1 MSQSHGVHR
10 PRIIKHTDA
19 IAVSDFQSG
28 KFSYAYGPLY
38 EEIKAAEV
46 PGDANNLYLRQITKE
61 AWNYFVDQAS
71 RDSDLMNTIRV
82 PVQEQI
88 MSESSPDLELEGQA
102 SKWEGNPG
110 NGTSGDHQ
118 NATEQIERED
128 DEKMIKG
135 YYMSKIAEV
144 VNEAKRVYDGTN
156 VIDEM
161 PESRFKFMMINH
173 GCLFLLQMLVFLGLG
188 VNKLRKR
195 SKLPGN
201 QLDTLFGSDENDIE
215 GRKIGFSKSA
225 VFPGNQIPLLVL
237 NKLIDTSPVLKTHT
251 QEATVVDILHGL
263 HSRLVGKHGNI
274 DSKTNNLDT
283 QPDNQRIPMSSMGS
297 VTEMYSKGMHF
308 KGVSGMEITKIK
320 IKGSVLTKK
329 VLHLPVFTFNEMTKY
344 LYKCLKGYEKDQAPR
359 EKVVNDYLQFLRDIV
374 KCDQDVLLLRQKG
387 VIQVQVQNDDREVVK
402 YLGEINVQFPSERL
416 EHTSSVTG
424 GEDISVFAG
433 EIQPPDLPAAAVDER
448 ERVKTVVAEGGVA
461 RRAWWLQRRRPR
473 WRPALRLRVPGSTG
487 SGGEE
492 LNSGGHGITQI
503 NFSTSGE

>member
-1 MSQSHGVHR
+1 MMSQSHGVHR

-19 IAVSDFQSG
+19 IAVSDF
-28 KFSYAYGPLY
+28 YAYGPLY

-102 SKWEGNPG
+102 KWEGNPG

-118 NATEQIERED
+118 NATEQIETK

-144 VNEAKRVYDGTN
+144 VEEAKSVYDGTN

-188 VNKLRKR
+188 VNKLRAGSTLR
-195 SKLPGN
+195 DN

-215 GRKIGFSKSA
+215 RRKIGFSKSA

-237 NKLIDTSPVLKTHT
+237 NKLIDTTSFFKKIVLEENWEEPSSSDVLKSVLYDLFLGPVLKTRT
-251 QEATVVDILHGL
+251 QEATVVDILHAL
-263 HSRLVGKHGNI
+263 HSRLVGTTTRGDIRFEHRNVDPEALPFI
-274 DSKTNNLDT
+274 DSRRNDLDP
-283 QPDNQRIPMSSMGS
+283 QRDNQMS
-297 VTEMYSKGMHF
+297 VTEMYSKGMDF
-308 KGVSGMEITKIK
+308 KGVSGMAITEIN
-320 IKGSVLTKK
+320 IKGNPFTNK
-329 VLHLPVFTFNEMTKY
+329 VLHLPVFTFNEITMY
-344 LYKCLKGYEKDQAPR
+344 LYTCLKHYENHQGPR
-359 EKVVNDYLQFLRDIV
+359 EKVVNDYLRFLSDIV
-374 KCDQDVLLLRQKG
+374 QNDQDVVLLELKG
-387 VIQVQVQNDDREVVK
+387 VIEVDSNEVQNDHEVVEYLREVARDAPLTCTTHHLRTLK
-402 YLGEINVQFPSERL
+402 LDITHHHLKPWYYNYLINCALFSIVLSILSVIFTILQYFSER
-416 EHTSSVTG
+416 S
-424 GEDISVFAG
+424 
-433 EIQPPDLPAAAVDER
+433 
-448 ERVKTVVAEGGVA
+448 K
-461 RRAWWLQRRRPR
+461 
-473 WRPALRLRVPGSTG
+473 
-487 SGGEE
+487 SGH
-492 LNSGGHGITQI
+492 NR
-503 NFSTSGE
+503 